1 MEAQDYVDDYETIE
15 STLEELIDELTTKEF
30 RQEIHETLALFR
42 DTYSR
47 EYEANQDKLDQEF
60 EEEKKQQE
68 NEYWA
73 DQF

>member
-15 STLEELIDELTTKEF
+15 STLEELVDEATSEEF
-30 RQEIHETLALFR
+30 RLEVYDMLNNFR
-42 DTYSR
+42 DVYGR
-47 EYEANQDKLDQEF
+47 EYEANQEKLDQEF
-60 EEEKKQQE
+60 EEERRQQE

>member
-15 STLEELIDELTTKEF
+15 SSLEELIDEVKSKEF
-30 RQEIHETLALFR
+30 RQEIYEILTNFR

-47 EYEANQDKLDQEF
+47 EYEENQEKLDREF

-68 NEYWA
+68 EEYWA